1 MRPPTS
7 NAATNVATVAM
18 KRAFR
23 PNHAHAAYHR
33 RMTTNAAIEEM
44 RVRDVMSRNVH
55 TVHATHSMPLAAS
68 IMDLEHVRHV
78 PVIDDDRHVV
88 GLITHRDILSAQLKA
103 MATVPA
109 GGPASL
115 DLSVPVSRMMRT
127 EVWTIQSS
135 ALAVSAARLLRDHR
149 FGCLPVV
156 DDGKLVG
163 IVTESDLLALVT
175 ERLSPTAQAR
185 PLKVE
190 NAMTLFP
197 ITITPET
204 TIAAAR
210 ALMDSYDVRHLPVTN
225 GDHTVGIVSDRDLR
239 VAEAVYGAR
248 ETASAQLAVA
258 LVGTEML
265 YEVSPETLLEV
276 VLAEMSRLKVG
287 AAMVVDAGRLVG
299 VLTTMEACRLFSE
312 YLKTLSSRPLVR
324 GVSPEGTIPT

>member
-1 MRPPTS
+1 MS
-7 NAATNVATVAM
+7 VSVV
-18 KRAFR
+18 
-23 PNHAHAAYHR
+23 
-33 RMTTNAAIEEM
+33 IEEI
-44 RVRDVMSRNVH
+44 RVRDVMSANVH
-55 TVHATHSMPLAAS
+55 TVHATSSMPLAAS

-88 GLITHRDILSAQLKA
+88 GLITHRDLLSAQLTT
-103 MATVPA
+103 MAEVSA

-115 DLSVPVSRMMRT
+115 DLAVPVSRIMRT
-127 EVWTIQSS
+127 KVWTIQSS

-175 ERLSPTAQAR
+175 EALEPSAPAR

-204 TIAAAR
+204 TISAAR
-210 ALMDSYDVRHLPVTN
+210 ALMDSYEVRHLPVTN
-225 GDHTVGIVSDRDLR
+225 GEHTVGVVSDRDLR
-239 VAEAVYGAR
+239 VAEAVYATR
-248 ETASAQLAVA
+248 DDASAQLAVA
-258 LVGTEML
+258 LVGTEKL
-265 YEVSPETLLEV
+265 YEVSPEALLEV
-276 VLAEMSRLKVG
+276 VLAEMSRLKIG
-287 AAMVVDAGRLVG
+287 AAMVIDNGRLVG

-312 YLKTLSSRPLVR
+312 YLKTMSARPLVR
-324 GVSPEGTIPT
+324 GPRTEPVE